1 MQYPERDVPL
11 FGENI
16 TCDKVYAFFN
26 RLEVHKDSQ
35 NCRLA
40 QSVNYIC
47 GCEGTGYAGANTEA
61 KQKSLVWMPRV
72 SGILSLMVS
81 IELLNI
87 NLSFHVIF
95 GSLILFHHPL
105 IRLRVRCSSFMIH
118 CVLARSARKFQTR

>member
-1 MQYPERDVPL
+1 MQFPERKVPL

-26 RLEVHKDSQ
+26 RMEVHKDSQ

-47 GCEGTGYAGANTEA
+47 GCEGTGYAGANSTT
-61 KQKSLVWMPRV
+61 KQTVLVWLPRV

-81 IELLNI
+81 IALFNTD
-87 NLSFHVIF
+87 NLSFVVH
-95 GSLILFHHPL
+95 LF
-105 IRLRVRCSSFMIH
+105 FD
-118 CVLARSARKFQTR
+118 